1 MAAVRDELL
10 AREITREELKAL
22 VDEWVA
28 AGGKI
33 KQCKPAD
40 AYSFHTSPIGP
51 SLQNKDGLVQ
61 MRKSLRSWIDTG
73 KKTVKSAKAK
83 GKKKK

>member
-10 AREITREELKAL
+10 AREITRAELKAT

-40 AYSFHTSPIGP
+40 AYSFYSSSICP
-51 SLQNKDGLVQ
+51 SLQNKNGLVQ
-61 MRKSLRSWIDTG
+61 IRKSLRSWIDTG
-73 KKTVKSAKAK
+73 NKTVKNAK

>member
-10 AREITREELKAL
+10 AREITREELKVL

-61 MRKSLRSWIDTG
+61 MRKSLRSWIETG
-73 KKTVKSAKAK
+73 NKTVKKAK

>member
-10 AREITREELKAL
+10 AREITRAELQVL

-40 AYSFHTSPIGP
+40 AYSFHSSPIGP

-61 MRKSLRSWIDTG
+61 MRKNLRSWV
-73 KKTVKSAKAK
+73 KTVKKAKAKSK
-83 GKKKK
+83 GKKK